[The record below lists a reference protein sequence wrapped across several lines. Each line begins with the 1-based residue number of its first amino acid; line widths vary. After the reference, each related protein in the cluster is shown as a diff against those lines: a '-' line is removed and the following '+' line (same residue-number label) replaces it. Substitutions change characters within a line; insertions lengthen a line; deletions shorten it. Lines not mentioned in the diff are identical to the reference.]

1 MFGDSKKISHYCTI
15 IFNIPLF
22 NLPLMLAT
30 HTKRS
35 YWIVHT
41 AYWIVCEMHNLFI
54 ASYFGAKLKDVYV
67 GPLVEFVILFT
78 GTYFFWV
85 FVGRYTFAKDWKVV
99 VFLGVCVCF
108 ALSAIAGFLHI
119 YFFGPVLTLHLP
131 VRSKFAFLFFMY
143 SNCLQYIYPWFGVF
157 YIHELVGTNSKIIKK
172 QSETSMSLQLAQL
185 ENLKNQLNP
194 HFLFNSLN
202 SIKAL
207 TLSNI
212 FLAREAIIE
221 LAELLRTSL
230 DFKNSPEIFLYQEIK
245 LVEKYLKL
253 EKIRFEDRL
262 NYTIDMSCEVQFL
275 KIPPMSVQLLV
286 ENAIKHGI
294 SNSKKGGYIA
304 ISGYRENDLLYI
316 QVKNAGKI
324 TINSRK
330 GIGLDNLDKRLEL
343 NYGKEAKF
351 TLHEMSGEVV
361 AEIQAPCLE

>member
-1 MFGDSKKISHYCTI
+1 M
-15 IFNIPLF
+15 
-22 NLPLMLAT
+22 

-35 YWIVHT
+35 YWILHT
-41 AYWIVCEMHNLFI
+41 AYWIVCEMRNLFN
-54 ASYFGAKLKDVYV
+54 ASYFGANLKDAYV
-67 GPLVEFVILFT
+67 IPVVEFVILFT
-78 GTYFFWV
+78 GTYLFGV
-85 FVGRYTFAKDWKVV
+85 FVGRYTFAKDWKIM
-99 VFLGVCVCF
+99 VFWGIGVCF
-108 ALSAIAGFLHI
+108 TLSAIAGFLHV
-119 YFFGPVLTLHLP
+119 YFLGPVTPFPP
-131 VRSKFAFLFFMY
+131 VHSKFAFLLLVNL
-143 SNCLQYIYPWFGVF
+143 NCLQYIYPWFGGF
-157 YIHELVGTNSKIIKK
+157 YIHELVRANSKIVKK

-230 DFKNSPEIFLYQEIK
+230 DFKNASEIFLYQEIS

-262 NYTIDMSCEVQFL
+262 NYTIDMSNEVQFL
-275 KIPPMSVQLLV
+275 KIPPMSIQLLV
-286 ENAIKHGI
+286 ENAIKHGV
-294 SNSKKGGYIA
+294 SNSKKGGYIT
-304 ISGYRENDLLYI
+304 ISGYRENDFLYI
-316 QVKNAGKI
+316 KVKNGGKI
-324 TINSRK
+324 TINSRR
-330 GIGLDNLDKRLEL
+330 GIGLDNLDKRLVL

>member
-1 MFGDSKKISHYCTI
+1 M
-15 IFNIPLF
+15 PA
-22 NLPLMLAT
+22 M

-41 AYWIVCEMHNLFI
+41 AYWIVCEIHNLFN
-54 ASYFGAKLKDVYV
+54 AAYFGANLKDVYV
-67 GPLVEFVILFT
+67 GPVIEFVILFL
-78 GTYFFWV
+78 GTYFFGV
-85 FVGRYTFAKDWKVV
+85 FVGRYTFAKDWKIV
-99 VFLGVCVCF
+99 VFLGVSVCLT
-108 ALSAIAGFLHI
+108 LSAIAGFLHI
-119 YFFGPVLTLHLP
+119 YFFGPVFTPHLP
-131 VRSKFAFLFFMY
+131 VRPKFAFLLLMY

-157 YIHELVGTNSKIIKK
+157 YIHELVRANSKISKK
-172 QSETSMSLQLAQL
+172 QSKISMSLQLAQL

-221 LAELLRTSL
+221 LAELLRISL
-230 DFKNSPEIFLYQEIK
+230 DFKHVPEIFLYQEIR

-262 NYTIDMSCEVQFL
+262 NYTIDMSCEVLSL
-275 KIPPMSVQLLV
+275 KIPPMSIQLLV

-294 SNSKKGGYIA
+294 SNSKKGGYIT
-304 ISGYRENDLLYI
+304 ISGYKENDFLYI
-316 QVKNAGKI
+316 QVKNTGKI
-324 TINSRK
+324 IINSRK

-351 TLHEMSGEVV
+351 TLHEMAGEVV